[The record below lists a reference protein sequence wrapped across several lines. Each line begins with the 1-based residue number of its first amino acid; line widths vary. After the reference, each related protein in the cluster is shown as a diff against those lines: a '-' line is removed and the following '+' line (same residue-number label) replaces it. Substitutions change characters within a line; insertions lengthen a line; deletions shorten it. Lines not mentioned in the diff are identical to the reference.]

1 LFEPPTLTP
10 IVADEGGALCNFPYY
25 LTYLVAATIFARFV
39 QEELKLAQA
48 LSSATTQIIGLSNR
62 KGNLATTQ
70 SLS

>member
-1 LFEPPTLTP
+1 M
-10 IVADEGGALCNFPYY
+10 
-25 LTYLVAATIFARFV
+25 AATIFARFV

-48 LSSATTQIIGLSNR
+48 LSYGTTQIIGLSNG